1 MPEPFFVEGDP
12 AATLQANCTDKASG
26 AAINL
31 TGKTVTLWFNYFG
44 VPAVS
49 KTMTVTDAAG
59 GVAKYTFLAGD
70 MVNSYNVR
78 TFEAPVTKD
87 HEQEGPAYGW
97 VSAIKREGATLLTK
111 FSQVSETLKN
121 WIKTGAYKKRSA
133 EIYKNFQG
141 T

>member
-1 MPEPFFVEGDP
+1 MPEPFFVEGDT

-59 GVAKYTFLAGD
+59 GVAKYTFLAGELVKGVIFIEVIITNAD
-70 MVNSYNVR
+70 STILTSTDVLSYLVR
-78 TFEAPVTKD
+78 AK
-87 HEQEGPAYGW
+87 
-97 VSAIKREGATLLTK
+97 LT
-111 FSQVSETLKN
+111 
-121 WIKTGAYKKRSA
+121 
-133 EIYKNFQG
+133 
-141 T
+141 